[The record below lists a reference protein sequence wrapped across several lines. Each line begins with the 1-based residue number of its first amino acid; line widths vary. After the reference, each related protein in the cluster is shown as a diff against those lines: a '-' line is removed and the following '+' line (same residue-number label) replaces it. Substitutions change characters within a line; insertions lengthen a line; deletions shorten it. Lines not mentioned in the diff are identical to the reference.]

1 MLRYLHR
8 RKTES
13 RWLLIEPLNLPTN
26 QTHFTTKEVVVLTGV
41 TKDALRYYE
50 KIAILTD
57 VPRDQNNYRQYST
70 DNLNQLQLILGFKK
84 LGLDLSLLASPVDLT
99 DNTQKLKTLIAC
111 QKTVHDEMDRL
122 KNIDTIL
129 AQQISRI
136 TK

>member
-1 MLRYLHR
+1 
-8 RKTES
+8 
-13 RWLLIEPLNLPTN
+13 LLIEPLNLPTN
-26 QTHFTTKEVVVLTGV
+26 QTHFTTKEVVALTGV

-57 VPRDQNNYRQYST
+57 IPRDQNNYRQYST

>member
-1 MLRYLHR
+1 M
-8 RKTES
+8 
-13 RWLLIEPLNLPTN
+13 LIEPLNLPTN

-129 AQQISRI
+129 TQQISRI